1 MTTYLTEQD
10 ALYLVQR
17 YYQPFLV
24 PWTRARKR
32 QYARRLI
39 AKCKKILRTPHLLHE
54 FSAWL
59 REDLATTRV
68 LLQDPMGFWSVRQHW
83 NMSPQA
89 RPDSF
94 VSAVIEIDL
103 LCV

>member
-1 MTTYLTEQD
+1 MTTCLTLQD
-10 ALYLVQR
+10 ALHLAER
-17 YYQPFLV
+17 YYRPHLV
-24 PWTRARKR
+24 PWTRVKR
-32 QYARRLI
+32 RMYARRLI
-39 AKCKKILRTPHLLHE
+39 AKCNKILRTPHLLHD
-54 FSAWL
+54 FAAWL

-103 LCV
+103 YPN